1 MYRFNISAPG
11 TIFLH
16 GDAVLGYQGRRIV
29 AAVDKRIK
37 LEFASLPPK
46 VVLEEHIRIA
56 FMSLNLQ
63 LDIPLNAFFQ
73 HFYNQNGIRK
83 FSRYNLI
90 NKIKDF
96 LGSLNIYDSSY
107 DPSNTAQYLSLQ
119 AFLYLLLFMARKENI
134 EITASIIVQISS
146 DLAIG
151 KGLGSSAT
159 FVTCLAACFWRW
171 SLLQKGTV
179 RYEFNTD
186 DYEKIKYYAWKGE
199 KIIYNNQ
206 NSTSLFVSVYGVV
219 SIFKDNINA
228 AAMDEMRPMKI
239 LLIDSNI
246 DQKEKAEQ
254 MEKIFHLSLC
264 VESIMTSIENITS
277 TSSVA
282 ISEIYLKCLEILN
295 NRNNRNDTN
304 WSRLLP
310 LDSYKRLSVFI
321 NMNQGLLKTLGL
333 SNRYVDIIC
342 ATARKYSLG
351 CKMTGTGG
359 YVFILL
365 LPNTKDEIIAKLKN
379 ELELY
384 NFSIV
389 ETTISCE
396 GVRIE

>member
-46 VVLEEHIRIA
+46 VVLEEHIRIK

-151 KGLGSSAT
+151 RGLGSSAT

-179 RYEFNTD
+179 RYEFNKD

-206 NSTSLFVSVYGVV
+206 NSISLFVSVYGVV

-254 MEKIFHLSLC
+254 MENIFHLSLC
-264 VESIMTSIENITS
+264 VELIMTSIKNITF

-295 NRNNRNDTN
+295 NRNDTN

-310 LDSYKRLSVFI
+310 LDSYKRLSTFI
-321 NMNQGLLKTLGL
+321 NMNQGLLRAMGM
-333 SNRYVDIIC
+333 SSPNIDFIC
-342 ATARKYSLG
+342 AIARKYSLASKLISDSG
-351 CKMTGTGG
+351 FA
-359 YVFILL
+359 FIFL
-365 LPNTKDEIIAKLKN
+365 LPNTNHQLIINLTN
-379 ELELY
+379 ELKSY
-384 NFSIV
+384 NFPVIK
-389 ETTISCE
+389 TTMVCT
-396 GVRIE
+396 GVRVE